1 MKKVLCTLLILSP
14 CASFGAGDMDVKYTW
29 SYGALAD
36 TMKAM
41 RNDCELTHA
50 DEFME
55 MGNWFRAKGARFSMN
70 EFINQCKS
78 QNHSFHE
85 IDRKYKT
92 KDGKLKKCVMPTTSC
107 TEQSCGE
114 KAYTNNKGC
123 NIFLSTFIKNNNL
136 RKSIQASNKPGT
148 YVKKINLKSGKT
160 AYQIVDVVLAPGYWK
175 NNKIDNTVNNNP
187 ANTKIYDISSGTIKD
202 TGLSTWT
209 NDMFLD
215 VSAARY
221 ERGDVRGAFV
231 NSYIR
236 PDINLT
242 KEIYSMYDSRRGQM
256 TNTTGNTKD
265 SASFDKKILGVKIEY
280 TGDFDVKA
288 KYAPKYKISPQSD
301 VESQTNGVM
310 FNGKIAHL
318 DWLGHFLY
326 GMNRQESI
334 GPNWGANAAAQT
346 VSFINGG
353 KFEPLNMQNAWNLGS
368 DLVKENDKKINKTFK
383 DVQTKT
389 EQEAYNKAAA
399 QMKKIYSDA
408 GKVSCTGNCNKRA
421 GTRDIV
427 ICTDSKGRRIEFE
440 FDDICDTKFFWE

>member
-1 MKKVLCTLLILSP
+1 MRKLLCTLLILSP
-14 CASFGAGDMDVKYTW
+14 CASFGAGDMNTKYTW

-41 RNDCELTHA
+41 RNDCELTHQ

-55 MGNWFRAKGARFSMN
+55 MGNWFRSKGARFSMN

-78 QNHSFHE
+78 QHHSFHQ
-85 IDRKYKT
+85 IDRKHVT
-92 KDGKLKKCVMPTTSC
+92 KNGVPKKCVMPTTNC

-114 KAYTNNKGC
+114 KAYTDNKGC

-136 RKSIQASNKPGT
+136 RKNIQTSNKPGT
-148 YVKKINLKSGKT
+148 YVKKVNLTNGKT
-160 AYQIVDVVLAPGYWK
+160 AYKVFDVVLAPGYWK
-175 NNKIDNTVNNNP
+175 NNKIDNAVNNNP
-187 ANTKIYDISSGTIKD
+187 ANTKIYDVSSGAIVD

-242 KEIYSMYDSRRGQM
+242 TEIYSMYDKRRGSM
-256 TNTTGNTKD
+256 DNARGNAVD
-265 SASFDKKILGVKIEY
+265 STSYNDIPILGDRI
-280 TGDFDVKA
+280 GPFDIKTV
-288 KYAPKYKISPQSD
+288 YAPKYKIKPQSD
-301 VESQTNGVM
+301 VESQTNGVI
-310 FNGKIAHL
+310 FDGKIAHL

-326 GMNRQESI
+326 GMNRQETIVSN
-334 GPNWGANAAAQT
+334 GVADAFAQALSWGNSRK
-346 VSFINGG
+346 V
-353 KFEPLNMQNAWNLGS
+353 EPLNMQNAWDLGGNLI
-368 DLVKENDKKINKTFK
+368 KENDKKINKTFK
-383 DVQTKT
+383 NVQTKT
-389 EQEAYNKAAA
+389 EQEAYNKASV

-408 GKVSCTGNCNKRA
+408 GKVSCTGNCNKRP

>member
-1 MKKVLCTLLILSP
+1 MRKVLCALLVLSP
-14 CASFGAGDMDVKYTW
+14 CVSFGAGNMDTKYTW

-41 RNDCELTHA
+41 RNDCELTHP

-55 MGNWFRAKGARFSMN
+55 MGNWFRANGARFSMN
-70 EFINQCKS
+70 EFINQCES
-78 QNHSFHE
+78 QDHSFHQ
-85 IDRKYKT
+85 IDRKYVT
-92 KDGKLKKCVMPTTSC
+92 KDGVAKKCVMPTTSC

-114 KAYTNNKGC
+114 KAYTDNKGC

-136 RKSIQASNKPGT
+136 RKNIQASNKPGT
-148 YVKKINLKSGKT
+148 YVKKINLKSGKI
-160 AYQIVDVVLAPGYWK
+160 AYKVFDVVLAPGYWK
-175 NNKIDNTVNNNP
+175 NNEIDNAVNNNP
-187 ANTKIYDISSGTIKD
+187 ANTKIYDISSGAIVD

-215 VSAARY
+215 VSAARTWN
-221 ERGDVRGAFV
+221 GNVRGAFV

-236 PDINLT
+236 PEIDLT
-242 KEIYSMYDSRRGQM
+242 TDIYSMYDKRRGQM
-256 TNTTGNTKD
+256 DNAAVNGWD
-265 SASFDKKILGVKIEY
+265 SISYENIPILGDR
-280 TGDFDVKA
+280 TGDFDIKA
-288 KYAPKYKISPQSD
+288 IYAPKYKIIPQSD

-318 DWLGHFLY
+318 DWLGHLLY
-326 GMNRQESI
+326 GMNRQETI
-334 GPNWGANAAAQT
+334 APNKLANGAAHVLSLANSGM
-346 VSFINGG
+346 V
-353 KFEPLNMQNAWNLGS
+353 EPLNMQNAWDLGS
-368 DLVKENDKKINKTFK
+368 NLVKENDKKINKTFK
-383 DVQTKT
+383 GVQTKT

-408 GKVSCTGNCNKRA
+408 GKVSCTGNCNKRP

-440 FDDICDTKFFWE
+440 FDDICNKTFF